1 MAGCG
6 GIATLSQENVLEK
19 RVKGDNIIDCSGLT
33 VRFGKITAL
42 DGVDLKVG
50 YGENFGMLGP
60 NGSGKT
66 TLIRA
71 LCGLLK
77 PTSGSA
83 TVMGYRMP
91 SRANNASIGYMTQMD
106 AMYND
111 LSVRENVRFF
121 ASIYGLKGKEREERI
136 DEVLKVADLD
146 KRQNSIVGT
155 LSGGMKKRASM
166 ACVLVHRPKIL
177 FLDEPTVGVDPKLRS
192 QFWDYFKELN
202 RQGVTL
208 IVSTHIMDEAERCGR
223 LAFIRDGKILE
234 TGTPAQLKDRMQC
247 ATLEDAYMCYAEA
260 KHGSV

>member
-1 MAGCG
+1 MIDSG
-6 GIATLSQENVLEK
+6 GISTLSQESVLENREK
-19 RVKGDNIIDCSGLT
+19 KGNIIECSGLT

-42 DGVDLKVG
+42 DGVDLKIG

-66 TLIRA
+66 TLIRV

-77 PTSGSA
+77 PTSGTA
-83 TVMGYRMP
+83 AVMGRAMP

-106 AMYND
+106 AMYSD
-111 LSVRENVRFF
+111 LTVRENVRFF
-121 ASIYGLKGKEREERI
+121 ASLYGLKGREREERI
-136 DEVLKVADLD
+136 DEVLEVADLR
-146 KRQNSIVGT
+146 KREHSIVGT

-177 FLDEPTVGVDPKLRS
+177 FLDEPTVGVDPKLRA
-192 QFWDYFKELN
+192 QFWDYFKLLN
-202 RQGVTL
+202 QQGVTL

-223 LAFIRDGKILE
+223 LAFIREGKILE
-234 TGTPAQLKDRMQC
+234 TGTPAQLKDLMHC

-260 KHGSV
+260 KHGH

>member
-1 MAGCG
+1 LLA
-6 GIATLSQENVLEK
+6 QENVLES
-19 RVKGDNIIDCSGLT
+19 RDRGDPIIDCSGLT

-42 DGVDLKVG
+42 DDVDLKVG

-66 TLIRA
+66 TLIRV

-77 PTSGSA
+77 PTAGKA
-83 TVMGYRMP
+83 TVMGRAMP
-91 SRANNASIGYMTQMD
+91 SRANNPHVGYMTQMD

-111 LSVRENVRFF
+111 LTVRENVRFF
-121 ASIYGLKGKEREERI
+121 ASISGLKGKEREERI
-136 DEVLKVADLD
+136 DEVLDVADLR
-146 KRQNSIVGT
+146 KREHSVVGT

-166 ACVLVHRPKIL
+166 ACVLVHRPQIL
-177 FLDEPTVGVDPKLRS
+177 FLDEPTVGVDPKLRA
-192 QFWDYFKELN
+192 QFWDYFRELN
-202 RQGVTL
+202 KQGVTL

-234 TGTPAQLKDRMQC
+234 VGTPAQLKDRMRC
-247 ATLEDAYMCYAEA
+247 ATLEDAYMCYAEG

>member
-1 MAGCG
+1 MPKQE
-6 GIATLSQENVLEK
+6 ILSKNVPGE
-19 RVKGDNIIDCSGLT
+19 VESSGHIIDCSGLT
-33 VRFGKITAL
+33 IRFGKITAL
-42 DGVDLKVG
+42 DGVDLKIG

-66 TLIRA
+66 TLIRV

-77 PTSGSA
+77 PTAGSA
-83 TVMGYRMP
+83 TMMGHRMP

-136 DEVLKVADLD
+136 DEVLDVADL
-146 KRQNSIVGT
+146 RARENSIVGT

-177 FLDEPTVGVDPKLRS
+177 FLDEPTVGVDPKLRA

-247 ATLEDAYMCYAEA
+247 ATLEDAYMCYAEG
-260 KHGSV
+260 KHGRQ

>member
-1 MAGCG
+1 MLRQEQVQEKDRSGPI
-6 GIATLSQENVLEK
+6 IA
-19 RVKGDNIIDCSGLT
+19 CSGLT

-42 DGVDLKVG
+42 DGVDLQIG

-71 LCGLLK
+71 LCGLLR
-77 PTSGSA
+77 PTAGAA
-83 TVMGYRMP
+83 TVLGRRMP
-91 SRANNASIGYMTQMD
+91 DRGNNAAIGYMTQMD
-106 AMYND
+106 AVYND

-136 DEVLKVADLD
+136 DEVLKIADLYD
-146 KRQNSIVGT
+146 RRDSIVGT

-166 ACVLVHRPKIL
+166 ACVLVHRPQIL
-177 FLDEPTVGVDPKLRS
+177 FLDEPTVGVDPKLRA
-192 QFWDYFKELN
+192 QFWDYFRDLN

-234 TGTPAQLKDRMQC
+234 TGTPAQLKDRMKC
-247 ATLEDAYMCYAEA
+247 ATLEDAYMCYAEVE
-260 KHGSV
+260 HGPQ

>member
-1 MAGCG
+1 V
-6 GIATLSQENVLEK
+6 IAQEKVRESREK
-19 RVKGDNIIDCSGLT
+19 ERQIIECSGLT
-33 VRFGKITAL
+33 VKFGKITAL
-42 DGVDLKVG
+42 DGVDLKIG

-66 TLIRA
+66 TLIRV

-77 PTSGSA
+77 PTAGTA
-83 TVMGYRMP
+83 TVMGRTMP
-91 SRANNASIGYMTQMD
+91 SRANNLHVGYMTQMD

-146 KRQNSIVGT
+146 KRQHSIVGT

-177 FLDEPTVGVDPKLRS
+177 FLDEPTVGVDPKLRA
-192 QFWDYFKELN
+192 QFWDYFRELN
-202 RQGVTL
+202 KQGVTL

-234 TGTPAQLKDRMQC
+234 TGTPAQLKDRMRC
-247 ATLEDAYMCYAEA
+247 ATLEEAYMCYAEG
-260 KHGSV
+260 KHGSQ